1 MEGGL
6 DCHGQPSLLIS
17 CPLFDLSV
25 LVSFKLVA
33 RVTVIQ
39 TMTTGSNPISE
50 RRDFL
55 VRYAPIVLAGCG
67 AVSIW
72 LAPSIWLHERQHITI
87 EQVKG
92 DLTAEIQQVRGE
104 IQQVRG
110 EIQQVRDEISEV
122 RADVRQ
128 ISTRM
133 DQLIH
138 ILADAP

>member
-1 MEGGL
+1 M
-6 DCHGQPSLLIS
+6 
-17 CPLFDLSV
+17 
-25 LVSFKLVA
+25 A
-33 RVTVIQ
+33 RVTIIQ
-39 TMTTGSNPISE
+39 PMTTGSNTISE

-55 VRYAPIVLAGCG
+55 VRHAPIVLAGCG

-72 LAPSIWLHERQHITI
+72 LAPSIWLHERQHIAI
-87 EQVKG
+87 EQVKT
-92 DLTAEIQQVRGE
+92 DLTAE